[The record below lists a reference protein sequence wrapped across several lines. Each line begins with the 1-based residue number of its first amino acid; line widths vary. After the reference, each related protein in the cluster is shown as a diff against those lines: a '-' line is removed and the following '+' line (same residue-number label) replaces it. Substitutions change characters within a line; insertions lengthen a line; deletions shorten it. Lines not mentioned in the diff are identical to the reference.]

1 MHLLDCVTILCE
13 ARAAHGTHLVQVPV
27 EDLRWQEL
35 VLVRPVLAHL
45 LLLVLPSHAPAV
57 TGLPLF
63 LSLQHMASCITT
75 VSIFTSYFC
84 QADRW
89 AGALMADGRQ
99 AVKISN
105 ESAAELTGV

>member
-1 MHLLDCVTILCE
+1 MQLLDRVTILGK

-45 LLLVLPSHAPAV
+45 LALVLLLLPSYAPAV

-63 LSLQHMASCITT
+63 LSLQHMASCITH
-75 VSIFTSYFC
+75 C
-84 QADRW
+84 QHLHLILLP
-89 AGALMADGRQ
+89 G
-99 AVKISN
+99 
-105 ESAAELTGV
+105 